1 MAQQI
6 IYSDLNLG
14 LMNPEQEILKNEDAI
29 KQQLL
34 LRFTFVVGSRVMRR
48 KFGSRLEEIL
58 FEPVDDVTS
67 QDIRRELINLA
78 GTDGRL
84 VIRENVV
91 VPDIDNQQ
99 YYVDFNFYC
108 PVLRTE
114 FNLNFNLARSGQ
126 YG

>member
-14 LMNPEQEILKNEDAI
+14 LLNPEQEILKNEDAI

-48 KFGSRLEEIL
+48 RFGSRLEEIL
-58 FEPVDDVTS
+58 FEPIDDQTS
-67 QDIRRELINLA
+67 QDVRREIINLA

-84 VIRENVV
+84 VVRQNIV
-91 VPDIDNQQ
+91 VPDVDNQQ

-108 PVLRTE
+108 PALRVE